1 MKMLEINYELLR
13 NEGVGHDSAFKPL
26 LTKINGNAACFIA
39 PNSSGKSYLLNLIAM
54 GLYGEKIT
62 EKDGHISP
70 LLLENIKDIRNR
82 KNESLTFDIK
92 ITSFDGKLQLHAKK
106 EVGNQEKIVL
116 EQIIDGGRPE
126 NLPFDT
132 FKRNYYL
139 VYDFPKNPLE
149 RIPDMVQV
157 VEVQQSRYQSKINEF
172 LKYVKEAEDQISDS
186 RNEGEIEEFKEK
198 ILDIDTNLKDVNAEL
213 ANKTDKKSVIEQ
225 YLSLKGYLDHYLA
238 MVECQHK
245 IEELDKNIDKEI
257 KNKKKYS
264 SKYINQRNKVNDKLT
279 PVSHNLRNIM
289 ELVQKTELIDNETV
303 KTQLDFFKKI
313 KITNCLETCEL
324 PVSEI
329 DRRLNLIKKE
339 TLPLLANSEI
349 KGAGITGKFYQEI
362 INLLSNYKNK
372 GLSISI
378 PGTDKSLEQIILAFN
393 NEAEKTKFLNDTY
406 ESLTGINDGIKN
418 VSKLLE
424 SIPKELSTLE
434 LLKSSKKLIDDSP
447 VDFNKA
453 EEIVENWDKESDKN
467 YKLVEYYKRVLQDY
481 DYDTSLLNEDTIQKK
496 LSEFREKYSNYCPI
510 FFLDEGEFKQKVI
523 EFQKEI
529 DTITN
534 GTKKSLDQKKTLYT
548 QKLELLESKK
558 PHPYYDRRDE
568 VATIKNIVDSIN
580 RKLSHFETYIREIR
594 EQKALDTLAE
604 KYNDK
609 VGQYLAST
617 IPSFPY
623 QEEFIKPIKIDL
635 ATKMIHTDNAR
646 VINMK
651 DVSTGQSMSLYIQT
665 ILNRPADDKRKL
677 IVLFDESSTMDSNS
691 FAPLKESLIKLVK
704 ENKVL
709 FALFILASRDGVTT
723 ELTEIV

>member
-13 NEGVGHDSAFKPL
+13 NEGVDHDTTFKPL
-26 LTKINGNAACFIA
+26 LTKINGNAASLIA
-39 PNSSGKSYLLNLIAM
+39 PNSSGKSYLLNLIAL
-54 GLYGEKIT
+54 GLYGDRIT
-62 EKDGHISP
+62 EKEGHISP

-106 EVGNQEKIVL
+106 EVGNLEKIVL
-116 EQIIDGGRPE
+116 QQIIDGGTPM

-157 VEVQQSRYQSKINEF
+157 VEDQQSRYQSKVNEF
-172 LKYVKEAEDQISDS
+172 FKYVIEVEGLISES
-186 RNEGEIEEFKEK
+186 RNEGEIKEIKEK
-198 ILDIDTNLKDVNAEL
+198 IKYVNTNLERINGEL
-213 ANKTDKKSVIEQ
+213 VCKTDKKSVIEQ
-225 YLSLKGYLDHYLA
+225 YLSLKGYLDHYLG
-238 MVECQHK
+238 MVECQHRV
-245 IEELDKNIDKEI
+245 EELDKNIETEM

-264 SKYINQRNKVNDKLT
+264 NKYINQRDKVNDKLT
-279 PVSHNLRNIM
+279 PVSQNLRNIM
-289 ELVQKTELIDNETV
+289 GLVQKTKLIDNETV
-303 KTQLDFFKKI
+303 KKQLDYFKKI
-313 KITNCLETCEL
+313 KITDCLETCKL
-324 PVSEI
+324 PVPEI
-329 DRRLNLIKKE
+329 DSRLNLIKKE
-339 TLPLLANSEI
+339 ILPLLANPQVKE
-349 KGAGITGKFYQEI
+349 AGITGKFYQAI
-362 INLLSNYKNK
+362 IDLLSEYKNK

-378 PGTDKSLEQIILAFN
+378 PGTDKPLEQIISALN
-393 NEAEKTKFLNDTY
+393 SEAEKTKFLNDTY
-406 ESLTGINDGIKN
+406 VSLTGINEGIKN

-434 LLKSSKKLIDDSP
+434 LLKNSKKSIDDSP

-453 EEIVENWDKESDKN
+453 DDIVENLNKKSNEH
-467 YKLVEYYKRVLQDY
+467 YKHIEYYKRILQDY
-481 DYDTSLLNEDTIQKK
+481 GYDTSLLNEDIIQKK
-496 LSEFREKYSNYCPI
+496 LSEFRATYANYLPI
-510 FFLDEGEFKQKVI
+510 FLLDEGKLKQEVAG
-523 EFQKEI
+523 FQNEI

-534 GTKKSLDQKKTLYT
+534 GTKKSLDQKETQYT
-548 QKLELLESKK
+548 QRLYSLESKK
-558 PHPYYDRRDE
+558 PHPYYDRRNE
-568 VATIKNIVDSIN
+568 VETIKKIVDSIS
-580 RKLSHFETYIREIR
+580 RKLGDFEEYIKDIR
-594 EQKALDTLAE
+594 DEKALDTLAE

-609 VGQYLAST
+609 IGQYLAST

-635 ATKMIHTDNAR
+635 ATKMIHTDKAR

-651 DVSTGQSMSLYIQT
+651 DVSTGQSMSLYIQA

-677 IVLFDESSTMDSNS
+677 IVLFDEASTMDTNS

-709 FALFILASRDGVTT
+709 FALFVMASRDKMTT
-723 ELTEIV
+723 LSEIV

>member
-13 NEGVGHDSAFKPL
+13 NEGVGHDYTFNPL
-26 LTKINGNAACFIA
+26 LTKINGNAAFLVA

-54 GLYGEKIT
+54 GLYGDRIT

-92 ITSFDGKLQLHAKK
+92 ISSFDGKLQLHAKK
-106 EVGNQEKIVL
+106 EVGNQDKIVL
-116 EQIIDGGRPE
+116 QQIIDGGLPT

-186 RNEGEIEEFKEK
+186 RNEGEIEDFKEK
-198 ILDIDTNLKDVNAEL
+198 ILGLSTDLEVINADL
-213 ANKTDKKSVIEQ
+213 AHITDKKSVIEQ
-225 YLSLKGYLDHYLA
+225 YLSLKGYLDHYTA
-238 MVECQHK
+238 MVECQRK
-245 IEELDKNIDKEI
+245 IDELDKNIDKEI

-264 SKYINQRNKVNDKLT
+264 SQYTNQRNKINEKLT
-279 PVSHNLRNIM
+279 PISQNIRKII
-289 ELVQKTELIDNETV
+289 ELVQKTELIDNEIV
-303 KTQLDFFKKI
+303 KIQLDYFKKI
-313 KITNCLETCEL
+313 NITDCLDTCTL
-324 PVSEI
+324 PVIEI
-329 DRRLNLIKKE
+329 NNRLNLIKKE
-339 TLPLLANSEI
+339 ILPLLANSEI
-349 KGAGITGKFYQEI
+349 KEAGITGKFYQAI
-362 INLLSNYKNK
+362 IELLSEYKNK

-378 PGTDKSLEQIILAFN
+378 PGTDKTLEQIISALNA
-393 NEAEKTKFLNDTY
+393 EAEKTKFLNSTY
-406 ESLTGINDGIKN
+406 VSLTDINEGIKN
-418 VSKLLE
+418 VSRLLE
-424 SIPKELSTLE
+424 SIPKELSTLK
-434 LLKSSKKLIDDSP
+434 LLKNSKKSIDDSP
-447 VDFNKA
+447 LDFNKA
-453 EEIVENWDKESDKN
+453 DVIVDNLNKEFDKN
-467 YKLVEYYKRVLQDY
+467 YKLVEYYKRILQDY
-481 DYDTSLLNEDTIQKK
+481 NYDTSLLNEDTIQKK
-496 LSEFREKYSNYCPI
+496 LSEFRDTYASYRPI
-510 FFLDEGEFKQKVI
+510 FFLDEGEFKQKVVEFKMEI
-523 EFQKEI
+523 E
-529 DTITN
+529 TITD
-534 GTKKSLDQKKTLYT
+534 GRKKSLDQKKMLYT

-594 EQKALDTLAE
+594 DQKALGTLAE

-635 ATKMIHTDNAR
+635 ATKMIHTDKDR

-651 DVSTGQSMSLYIQT
+651 DVSTGQSMSLYIQA

-677 IVLFDESSTMDSNS
+677 IVLFDEASTMDANS
-691 FAPLKESLIKLVK
+691 FAPLKESLIQLVK

-709 FALFILASRDGVTT
+709 FALFVVASRDNMTT
-723 ELTEIV
+723 LNEIV